1 MRRRP
6 SRIFTSR
13 RWRDR
18 DGDPS
23 RPRELL
29 GIPVSRRLAVRSDAP
44 GALVRLADRRYAL
57 TGRTLAVGPPRALDR
72 FIRRRAA
79 RGPARDWYAEAL
91 QLLRTN
97 PADAPAARQPHQ
109 DAA

>member
-1 MRRRP
+1 LRRP

-13 RWRDR
+13 GWHGR

-29 GIPVSRRLAVRSDAP
+29 GVPVSHRLAVRRDAP

-57 TGRTLAVGPPRALDR
+57 TGRMLAVGPPRALDR
-72 FIRRRAA
+72 YIRRRSVRGGAETGTPRA
-79 RGPARDWYAEAL
+79 RR
-91 QLLRTN
+91 LLRTSSRR
-97 PADAPAARQPHQ
+97 PAGKHAP
-109 DAA
+109 